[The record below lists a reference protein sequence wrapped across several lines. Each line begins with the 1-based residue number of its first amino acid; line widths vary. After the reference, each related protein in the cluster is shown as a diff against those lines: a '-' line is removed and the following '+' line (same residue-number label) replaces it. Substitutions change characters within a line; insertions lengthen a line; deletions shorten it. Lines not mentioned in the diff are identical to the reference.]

1 LNGGLLLP
9 RQRLLSAGLALASW
23 LTIAPVADAADPAS
37 SSPEA
42 RAVRYLAR
50 EVPRWSRENSCFS
63 CHNNGDAARALIRA
77 ERAGIPVPRNALDE
91 TIAWISHPDGWDR
104 NGGQGPFNDK
114 RLARIVFTATLKSAA
129 EARHNVKRA
138 ALISAAERLAADQ
151 ARDGSWKVEGED
163 GLGSPA
169 SYGRTLATLMARD
182 SLRAAGPE
190 RFRDA
195 IRKADAWLLGRVP
208 KGVFDAAISLWASSS
223 AAEGSGP
230 IAERRLRALDFIRR
244 GRSDEGGWGPFVSSP
259 PEVFDTA
266 IVLLALNATKPPGD
280 EIQGL
285 IRNGRAYLIANQR
298 ADGGWTETTRPSG
311 SESYAQHISTTGWAL
326 LALLETRAEE

>member
-1 LNGGLLLP
+1 MNGL
-9 RQRLLSAGLALASW
+9 RLLRRRLASTVLALAFW
-23 LTIAPVADAADPAS
+23 PAFAPAADADDPAW

-42 RAVRYLAR
+42 RAAGYLAR

-77 ERAGIPVPRNALDE
+77 ERAGIPVPRDALDE
-91 TIAWISHPDGWDR
+91 TIVWISHPEGWDR

-114 RLARIVFTATLKSAA
+114 RLARIVFTAALKAAA
-129 EARHNVKRA
+129 EARRDVKRPP
-138 ALISAAERLAADQ
+138 LIAAAERLAADQ
-151 ARDGSWKVEGED
+151 TRDGSWTIEGED

-169 SYGRTLATLMARD
+169 SYGRALATLMARD
-182 SLRAAGPE
+182 SLRAADPQ

-195 IRKADAWLLGRVP
+195 VRKADAWLLGREP
-208 KGVFDAAISLWASSS
+208 KGVFDAAVTLWAAS
-223 AAEGSGP
+223 AATEGSGP
-230 IAERRLRALDFIRR
+230 IAERRLRALDLIRR
-244 GRSDEGGWGPFVSSP
+244 GRSDDGGWGPFVSSP

-266 IVLLALNATKPPGD
+266 VVLLALNAAKPVDGD
-280 EIQGL
+280 IGRLIQG
-285 IRNGRAYLIANQR
+285 GRAYLIANQR

-326 LALLETRAEE
+326 LALLETQDSQ